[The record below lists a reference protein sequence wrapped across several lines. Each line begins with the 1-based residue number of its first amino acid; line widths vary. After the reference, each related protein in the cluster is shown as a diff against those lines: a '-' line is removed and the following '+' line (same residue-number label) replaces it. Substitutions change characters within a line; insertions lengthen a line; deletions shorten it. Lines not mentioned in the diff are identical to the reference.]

1 MAIAFSCRDEHFLPT
16 IGDLAEGDSGYVAP
30 DALWY
35 SEAHA
40 LFLTS
45 DAPVTP
51 DEDSWARLFVIRT
64 AAGFLVDASNC
75 RHRWAVR
82 SDAML
87 PPRTPVIALMYGDD
101 ILR

>member
-1 MAIAFSCRDEHFLPT
+1 MAIAFSCRDDHFLPT

-51 DEDSWARLFVIRT
+51 DEDPWARLFVIRT
-64 AAGFLVDASNC
+64 AAGFLVDASHC
-75 RHRWAVR
+75 RHRLSV
-82 SDAML
+82 SVNGCM
-87 PPRTPVIALMYGDD
+87 PP
-101 ILR
+101 